1 MSATATTTLCSHC
14 GERCEPDEEFCCQGC
29 ETVYELLQS
38 SGMGGYYELESTPG
52 VSQKRHSQEDLSYLN
67 DESVIRRL
75 VEFQDNRQ
83 THITFQVPSIHCSSC
98 IWLLE
103 HLPRLNAGIMSS
115 RVDFPNRT
123 VAVRFN
129 HAEVSLA
136 DVVRLLRKI
145 GYEPTLSL
153 ASEGVGKREQTLPQ
167 RRQWMKLGL
176 AAFAFGNVMLFSLPE
191 YFAPEL
197 LDDTLRSVFTTLN
210 ILLSLPVLLYS
221 ASDYITGAW
230 QSLKQ
235 RYVTL
240 DVPIALGIIA
250 LYAQSVWDVT
260 SGHGPGYFD
269 SFTGLIFFLLTG
281 KAVQSHTYNALSF
294 NRTYEAY
301 FPLAVHRLEQD
312 RLVSGAVAHLKPGDH
327 LFIRNM
333 ELVPCDSLLESETCE
348 VDFSFVT
355 GESTPVRKMKGDV
368 IYAGGRIIGTAA
380 SLIVTRATSQSYLTR
395 LWNRDSVSEDGSR
408 SVMGIADRISP
419 YFTSVVMVIA
429 AVSTT
434 IWFTIDPAKAPM
446 VLASVLII
454 ACPCALAMAAP
465 FTLSAVRRHL
475 GRHFFYTKNTLVV
488 EQLSRIRTV
497 LFDKTGTL
505 TDASATVRFSG
516 EPLSELEKERIHAV
530 LRNTTHPLGQRFD
543 AWLNVQTRLQADT
556 YLEEKGNGI
565 RAWVEGRDILMG
577 SFSWLSHCGVIGMPA
592 QAPSSSS
599 VIYLAF
605 DGHYRGVAEIRHS
618 VRNGLSPM
626 LQKMRYD
633 GYEMH
638 VVSGDSSREEQAMM
652 AGLPDIASVRFDQ
665 SPEDKLTIVQNMKM
679 HTKVAMIGDG
689 LNDGAAL
696 RAAHAGIAVTDDIHA
711 FTPASDAILKGNE
724 LTKLPAFLGFT
735 KRAMFVIYAAY
746 GLSFAYN
753 VVGLSF
759 AVQGLLTPIISAI
772 LMPVSSITIIA
783 FTTGATWLT
792 AKSKGL

>member
-1 MSATATTTLCSHC
+1 
-14 GERCEPDEEFCCQGC
+14 
-29 ETVYELLQS
+29 
-38 SGMGGYYELESTPG
+38 MGGYYELQTTPG
-52 VSQKRHSQEDLSYLN
+52 VTQKRSSNEDLAYLD
-67 DESVIRRL
+67 DEAVIRKLIEYR
-75 VEFQDNRQ
+75 DDTQ
-83 THITFQVPSIHCSSC
+83 TYITFSIPQIHCSSC

-103 HLPRLNAGIMSS
+103 HLPRLHAGIFSS

-129 HAEVSLA
+129 HAVVSLA
-136 DVVRLLRKI
+136 DVVRVLRKI
-145 GYEPTLSL
+145 GYEPALSM
-153 ASEGVGKREQTLPQ
+153 ATEGGAGRERSIPQ

-197 LDDTLRSVFTTLN
+197 LDESLKRVFTTLN

-281 KAVQSHTYNALSF
+281 KAVQSRTYDALSF

-301 FPLAVHRLEQD
+301 FPLAVQRLERDQ
-312 RLVSGAVAHLKPGDH
+312 LVSVAVAHLRPGDH

-333 ELVPCDSLLESETCE
+333 ELVPCDSLLESDSCE

-355 GESTPVRKMKGDV
+355 GESTPVTKVKGDV
-368 IYAGGRIIGTAA
+368 IYAGGRIVGTAA
-380 SLIVTRATSQSYLTR
+380 SLIVTRTTSQSYLTR
-395 LWNRDSVSEDGSR
+395 LWNQDYSKDSGSR

-429 AVSTT
+429 VVSTG
-434 IWFTIDPAKAPM
+434 IWFTIDPTKAPM

-475 GRHFFYTKNTLVV
+475 GRHFFFTKNTLVV
-488 EQLSRIRTV
+488 EQLARIRTL

-505 TDASATVRFSG
+505 TDAASTVSFSG
-516 EPLSELEKERIHAV
+516 APLSDQEKLCFHAA
-530 LRNTTHPLGQRFD
+530 LRNSTHPLSQRF
-543 AWLNVQTRLQADT
+543 ATWLNVRGASGADT
-556 YLEEKGNGI
+556 YLEEKGKGI
-565 RAWVEGRDILMG
+565 RAWVDGHDLLLG
-577 SFSWLSHCGVIGMPA
+577 SYAWLAQSGVIGLPIALPA
-592 QAPSSSS
+592 SSS
-599 VIYLAF
+599 VIFTAI
-605 DGHYRGVAEIRHS
+605 DGVYRGVAEVRHT
-618 VRNGLSPM
+618 VRSGLEPM
-626 LQKMRYD
+626 LRELHQAGYD
-633 GYEMH
+633 MH
-638 VVSGDSSREEQAMM
+638 IVSGDSSRDEQALM
-652 AGLPDIASVRFDQ
+652 AALPAVASVRFDQ
-665 SPEDKLTIVQNMKM
+665 SPEDKLRIVNNMK
-679 HTKVAMIGDG
+679 TGSLVAMIGDG

-711 FTPASDAILKGNE
+711 FTPASDAILKGSE
-724 LTKLPAFLGFT
+724 LIKLPALLGFT
-735 KRAMFVIYAAY
+735 KRSMGVIYAAY

-759 AVQGLLTPIISAI
+759 AVQGMLTPIVSAI

-792 AKSKGL
+792 AKCKGL

>member
-1 MSATATTTLCSHC
+1 
-14 GERCEPDEEFCCQGC
+14 
-29 ETVYELLQS
+29 
-38 SGMGGYYELESTPG
+38 MGGYYDLESTPG
-52 VSQKRHSQEDLSYLN
+52 VSQKRSSTEDLTYLV

-75 VEFQDNRQ
+75 VEYQDDTQ
-83 THITFQVPSIHCSSC
+83 TYITFSIPQIHCSSC

-103 HLPRLNAGIMSS
+103 HLPRLNAGIVSS
-115 RVDFPNRT
+115 RVDFPNRS
-123 VAVRFN
+123 VAVRFT
-129 HAEVSLA
+129 HTEVSLA
-136 DVVRLLRKI
+136 EVVRLLRKI

-153 ASEGVGKREQTLPQ
+153 ATEGGVGRERSLPQ

-197 LDDTLRSVFTTLN
+197 LDDALRHVFTTLN

-235 RYVTL
+235 TYVTL

-250 LYAQSVWDVT
+250 LYAQSVWDVA

-269 SFTGLIFFLLTG
+269 SFTGLIFFLLIG
-281 KAVQSHTYNALSF
+281 KAVQSRTYDALSF

-301 FPLAVHRLEQD
+301 FPLAVHRLERDQ
-312 RLVSGAVAHLKPGDH
+312 LVSVAVAHLKPGDQ

-333 ELVPCDSLLESETCE
+333 ELVPCDSLLESESCD

-355 GESTPVRKMKGDV
+355 GESTPVHKVKGDV
-368 IYAGGRIIGTAA
+368 IYAGGRIVGTAA
-380 SLIVTRATSQSYLTR
+380 SLIVSRTTSQSYLTR
-395 LWNRDSVSEDGSR
+395 LWNREYVKEDGSR

-429 AVSTT
+429 AVATGV
-434 IWFTIDPAKAPM
+434 WFTIDPAKAPM

-488 EQLSRIRTV
+488 EQLARIRTL

-505 TDASATVRFSG
+505 TDAASTVSFSG
-516 EPLSELEKERIHAV
+516 APLSDTEKLWFHAA
-530 LRNTTHPLGQRFD
+530 LRNSTHPLSQRFD
-543 AWLNVQTRLQADT
+543 AWLNVQGHASADT
-556 YLEEKGNGI
+556 YLEEKGKGI
-565 RAWVEGRDILMG
+565 RAWVNRHDLHLG
-577 SFSWLSHCGVIGMPA
+577 SYAWLLQSGVSGLPA
-592 QAPSSSS
+592 TAPGSSS
-599 VIYLAF
+599 VIYTAI
-605 DGHYRGVAEIRHS
+605 DGHFRGVVEIRHT
-618 VRNGLSPM
+618 VRPGLEPM
-626 LQKMRYD
+626 LGELHQAGYD
-633 GYEMH
+633 LH
-638 VVSGDSSREEQAMM
+638 IVSGDSSRDEQALM
-652 AGLPDIASVRFDQ
+652 ASLPAVASVRFDQ
-665 SPEDKLTIVQNMKM
+665 SPEDKYRIVQDMKSGS
-679 HTKVAMIGDG
+679 HVAMIGDG

-711 FTPASDAILKGNE
+711 FTPASDAILKGSE

-735 KRAMFVIYAAY
+735 QRSMMVIYAAY

-759 AVQGLLTPIISAI
+759 AVQGMLTPIVSAI